1 MSRIGNRILTI
12 PSGVTI
18 TYANHNLNI
27 KNGKNELNI
36 AVPSDDFNIEIKDQ
50 KFSIKPK
57 NNPASKQESMLQGTI
72 NALVRNALIGL
83 TEGCFK
89 ELKIVGV
96 GYKAVVTGNTL
107 TLSLGYSKPV
117 IMQIPAGLKVECRTP
132 TEMKISGF
140 DKELVGE
147 FAAIVRSKRPPEPY
161 KGKGVMYVNEVIQRK
176 VGKTAETTKGAK

>member
-1 MSRIGNRILTI
+1 MSRIGNRILTV

-18 TYANHNLNI
+18 TYASHNLNVKKGNDQI
-27 KNGKNELNI
+27 NI
-36 AVPSDDFNIEIKDQ
+36 PVPTDDFDIEVKDQ
-50 KFSIKPK
+50 KFTIKPK
-57 NNPASKQESMLQGTI
+57 HDPASKQESMLQGTI
-72 NALVRNALIGL
+72 NALVRNAIIGL

-140 DKELVGE
+140 NKELVGE
-147 FAAIVRSKRPPEPY
+147 FAAVVRSKRPPEPY